1 MKLPIAIVAAVLVA
15 SAAQAQQWTYT
26 REQVLQYAPQAQHWT
41 EAQWREFNR
50 AARCGYRNTSRLR
63 AAGDPR
69 AVRLA
74 RETQRRGGGMAAAST
89 LQNTSDWQSL
99 QRSHRRA
106 CRSQ

>member
-1 MKLPIAIVAAVLVA
+1 MKLTIAIVAVVLAA

-41 EAQWREFNR
+41 EAQWRKFDR
-50 AARCGYRNTSRLR
+50 DARCAYRNTTGLR
-63 AAGDPR
+63 KAGDPR

-74 RETQRRGGGMAAAST
+74 RETQRRGGGMAAASS

-106 CRSQ
+106 CRAQ